1 MGKSEKGS
9 SLDPSRFIDT
19 NAIRFS
25 PPWGD
30 ADRAWW
36 DTHMFEPYGIYPD
49 ELGEMLSAS
58 AVGNKTVTLGKID
71 TYANAF
77 EIEVTGHIGDTGRAW
92 FHQRRL
98 DLSGP
103 LFEARKMAIPAEDQ
117 QGGRG
122 RLFMADLVDTAER
135 LGINVITVEA
145 EDIGRYAWARFG
157 FVPDRGSWNFQVRV
171 EAVRRLQ
178 MARGQLSS
186 QAYAAYR
193 EVLDMER
200 PEMIREVASW
210 TDMVD
215 SRHMDDRGYP
225 LKVELGKALL
235 LETPANWFGEFRL
248 DDPESMTIFRRYVG
262 RQ

>member
-1 MGKSEKGS
+1 MGNWG
-9 SLDPSRFIDT
+9 DGGRFDRSRFVDT

-25 PPWGD
+25 PSWGD
-30 ADRAWW
+30 AEQAWW
-36 DTHMFEPYGIYPD
+36 NTHMFEPYGIYPD

-58 AVGNKTVTLGKID
+58 AIGDKIVTLGKID
-71 TYANAF
+71 TYSNAF
-77 EIEVTGHIGDTGRAW
+77 EIDVTGHIGDTGRAW

-103 LFEARKMAIPAEDQ
+103 LFEGRKMAIPYDDQ
-117 QGGRG
+117 HKGRG
-122 RLFMADLVDTAER
+122 RLLMTDLVDTAER
-135 LGINVITVEA
+135 LGISLITVEA

-157 FVPDRGSWNFQVRV
+157 FVPDRGSWNFQVRI
-171 EAVRRLQ
+171 EAIRRLQ
-178 MARGQLSS
+178 LARGQLTAE
-186 QAYAAYR
+186 AYAAYR
-193 EVLDMER
+193 EVLDMEQ

-235 LETPANWFGEFRL
+235 LETSANWFGDFRL
-248 DDPESMTIFRRYVG
+248 DDPESMKIFRRYVG
-262 RQ
+262 RE